1 MRRLILILAAILLL
15 PSCTRLDAQAPA
27 GTIVIVTGEQ
37 ATVPVPTLI
46 EGAANTRA
54 NQELAD
60 QLFLRLAVRKPGR
73 ATSDEQGYEPQLA
86 RSWTRR
92 DSLTLVFD
100 LDPRARWHDGVPV
113 TARDVVFTFRR
124 ARDPNIAPSLA
135 ALLRHISD
143 VRAEDDHRVVIS
155 FDEVYGEQFFDAT
168 YYVQPIP
175 AHLLASL
182 TPEAIERSSFVR
194 APVGDGP
201 FRWVRSVPGESVE
214 LAAEPNFFLGKPGLA
229 RVIFRTASDPAA
241 RMNLLLSGE
250 ADAMASVVP
259 PMSNRTRLDR
269 TGDFRLITT
278 PSDLLGYFL
287 FNYRDPA
294 DTSRAHPVLADQ
306 RVRQAITLSL
316 DRQAMALS
324 QFGPYSVVPFGP
336 VSQML
341 WLRHVSPKAPRQNV
355 ARARRLL
362 REAGWRDANGDGMLD
377 RDGRPLVLSVIV
389 PSSSIMRRDMSVMAQ
404 EQLRQVGIRL
414 EVLVLERPVWQE
426 RFVSG
431 RFDISFGALRQV
443 PTPSGLTDS
452 WTCAGASNVSHYC
465 DPAVDSLLATAI
477 LTQGNSGPIFVKAL
491 NRMEDDAPATFL
503 YAPLEVIAV
512 HKRYEDVELRDGSP
526 WLMLW
531 HWHVRRGQDLPRDRV
546 VNR

>member
-1 MRRLILILAAILLL
+1 MRRLISILAAILLL
-15 PSCTRLDAQAPA
+15 PSCARLDAQATA

-46 EGAANTRA
+46 EGAASTRA

-73 ATSDEQGYEPQLA
+73 ATSDENGFEPQLA
-86 RSWTRR
+86 RSWSRR

-113 TARDVVFTFRR
+113 TARDVVFSFDR
-124 ARDPNIAPSLA
+124 ARDPQIAPSLA
-135 ALLRHISD
+135 ALLQHVRD
-143 VRAEDDHRVVIS
+143 VRAEGDHRVVIS

-182 TPEAIERSSFVR
+182 PADAILRSPFVQ

-201 FRWVRSVPGESVE
+201 YRWVRSVPGESVE
-214 LAAEPNFFLGKPGLA
+214 LAAVPDFFLGKPGLA
-229 RVIFRTASDPAA
+229 RVIFRTATDPAA

-250 ADAMASVVP
+250 ADAMMSVVP
-259 PMSNRTRLDR
+259 PMSNRTRLER
-269 TGDFRLITT
+269 SGDFRLVTT
-278 PSDLLGYFL
+278 PSDLLGYLL
-287 FNYRDPA
+287 FNYRNPA
-294 DTSRAHPVLADQ
+294 DTSQPHPILADA
-306 RVRQAITLSL
+306 RVRQAVALAL
-316 DRQAMALS
+316 DRHAMALA

-341 WLRHVSPKAPRQNV
+341 WLGNVSPKAPRQNLSR
-355 ARARRLL
+355 ARALL
-362 REAGWRDANGDGMLD
+362 REAGWRDSDGDGTLD
-377 RDGRPLVLSVIV
+377 RGGRPLAVSLII
-389 PSSSIMRRDMSVMAQ
+389 PSSSIMRRDIGVMAQ
-404 EQLRQVGIRL
+404 EQLRQAGVRL
-414 EVLVLERPVWQE
+414 DVIVLERPVWQE

-431 RFDISFGALRQV
+431 RFDVAFGAMRQV
-443 PTPSGLTDS
+443 PSPSSLIDS
-452 WTCAGASNVSHYC
+452 WTCTGANNVSHYC
-465 DPAVDSLLATAI
+465 DPAVDSLLNTAI
-477 LTQGNSGPIFVKAL
+477 VTQGDAAPRFVDAL
-491 NRMEDDAPATFL
+491 SRIEHDAAATFL

-512 HKRYEDVELRDGSP
+512 HKRYDDVELRDGSP

-531 HWHVRRGQDLPRDRV
+531 RWHVRRGQQLPRDRV
-546 VNR
+546 VTP